1 MEDIVFPGGKKTLLS
16 VGLWKQK
23 QCSLI
28 NDCAAGADEVETGDR
43 LSTGEQRVLYGWE
56 DAISISQSL
65 GPACLQDCS
74 K

>member
-1 MEDIVFPGGKKTLLS
+1 MEDIEFPGGKKTLLS

-28 NDCAAGADEVETGDR
+28 NGCAACSDGVETGDQ
-43 LSTGEQRVLYGWE
+43 LKTGEQRVLYGGE
-56 DAISISQSL
+56 DAISICKNL